1 MMSAWAVMLI
11 GLMAI
16 EGTEAP
22 AKKITAEAI
31 TKKMQQRIDK
41 VEGLSAEFSI
51 STYMAALDQHRESS
65 GRLYILRK
73 KSKLRLEQAD
83 QTIVSDGKS
92 VWTYI
97 PVNQQIIV
105 MPAEDSKAGI
115 RPDEFLFFYTNQYT
129 HTLIGDEMIDGVVH
143 YKLHLKAN
151 TVLADFP
158 ELRIWVDSRDRVYV
172 TDRENNRVQIF
183 SLEGDYITEWRDFFH
198 PMDIFMDRDDRF
210 YVSDQIPRISVLN
223 SEGAL
228 LSRAKAAANPHGI
241 WGDSNG
247 NLYAAGNQDGVTKYG
262 KL

>member
-16 EGTEAP
+16 EGMEAP

-51 STYMAALDQHRESS
+51 STYMAALKQHRESS
-65 GRLYILRK
+65 GQLYILRK

-105 MPAEDSKAGI
+105 MPAEASKAGI

-158 ELRIWVDSRDRVYV
+158 ELRIWVDSREWLTRRV
-172 TDRENNRVQIF
+172 
-183 SLEGDYITEWRDFFH
+183 
-198 PMDIFMDRDDRF
+198 
-210 YVSDQIPRISVLN
+210 
-223 SEGAL
+223 
-228 LSRAKAAANPHGI
+228 
-241 WGDSNG
+241 
-247 NLYAAGNQDGVTKYG
+247 LYADDMGSETVVQFTHIRLNPDMPSGTFTMSAPEGVEVVD
-262 KL
+262 LR

>member
-16 EGTEAP
+16 EGMEAP

-51 STYMAALDQHRESS
+51 STYMAALNQHRESS

-83 QTIVSDGKS
+83 LTIVSDGKS

-105 MPAEDSKAGI
+105 MPAEASKAGI

-158 ELRIWVDSRDRVYV
+158 ELRIWVDSREWLTRRV
-172 TDRENNRVQIF
+172 
-183 SLEGDYITEWRDFFH
+183 
-198 PMDIFMDRDDRF
+198 
-210 YVSDQIPRISVLN
+210 
-223 SEGAL
+223 
-228 LSRAKAAANPHGI
+228 
-241 WGDSNG
+241 
-247 NLYAAGNQDGVTKYG
+247 LYADDMGSETVVQFTHIRLNPDMPSGTFTMSAPEGVEVVD
-262 KL
+262 LR

>member
-143 YKLHLKAN
+143 YELHLKAN

-158 ELRIWVDSRDRVYV
+158 ELRIWVDSGEWLTRRV
-172 TDRENNRVQIF
+172 
-183 SLEGDYITEWRDFFH
+183 
-198 PMDIFMDRDDRF
+198 
-210 YVSDQIPRISVLN
+210 
-223 SEGAL
+223 
-228 LSRAKAAANPHGI
+228 
-241 WGDSNG
+241 
-247 NLYAAGNQDGVTKYG
+247 LYADDTGSETVVQFTHIRLNPVMPSGTFTMSAPEGVEVVD
-262 KL
+262 LR

>member
-16 EGTEAP
+16 EGMEAP

-105 MPAEDSKAGI
+105 MPAEASKAGI

-158 ELRIWVDSRDRVYV
+158 ELRIWVDSREWLTRRV
-172 TDRENNRVQIF
+172 
-183 SLEGDYITEWRDFFH
+183 
-198 PMDIFMDRDDRF
+198 
-210 YVSDQIPRISVLN
+210 
-223 SEGAL
+223 
-228 LSRAKAAANPHGI
+228 
-241 WGDSNG
+241 
-247 NLYAAGNQDGVTKYG
+247 LYADDMGSETVVQFTHIRLNPDMPSGTFTMSAPEGVEVVD
-262 KL
+262 LR

>member
-11 GLMAI
+11 GLVAI

-41 VEGLSAEFSI
+41 VGGLSAEFSI
-51 STYMAALDQHRESS
+51 STYMAALDQNRESS

-73 KSKLRLEQAD
+73 KSKLRLERAD

-97 PVNQQIIV
+97 PANQQIIV
-105 MPAEDSKAGI
+105 MPTEDSKAGI

-143 YKLHLKAN
+143 YELHLKAN

-158 ELRIWVDSRDRVYV
+158 ELRIWVDSGEWLTRRV
-172 TDRENNRVQIF
+172 
-183 SLEGDYITEWRDFFH
+183 
-198 PMDIFMDRDDRF
+198 
-210 YVSDQIPRISVLN
+210 
-223 SEGAL
+223 
-228 LSRAKAAANPHGI
+228 
-241 WGDSNG
+241 
-247 NLYAAGNQDGVTKYG
+247 LYADDMGSETVVQFTHIRLNPDMPSGTFTLSAPEGVEVVD
-262 KL
+262 LR

>member
-11 GLMAI
+11 GLVAI
-16 EGTEAP
+16 KGTEAP

-41 VEGLSAEFSI
+41 VGGLSAEFSI
-51 STYMAALDQHRESS
+51 STYMAALDQNRESS

-73 KSKLRLEQAD
+73 KSKLRLERAD

-97 PVNQQIIV
+97 PANQQIIV

-158 ELRIWVDSRDRVYV
+158 ELRIWVDSGEWLTRRV
-172 TDRENNRVQIF
+172 
-183 SLEGDYITEWRDFFH
+183 
-198 PMDIFMDRDDRF
+198 
-210 YVSDQIPRISVLN
+210 
-223 SEGAL
+223 
-228 LSRAKAAANPHGI
+228 
-241 WGDSNG
+241 
-247 NLYAAGNQDGVTKYG
+247 LYADDMGSETVVQFTHIRLNPDMPSGTFTLSAPVGVEVVD
-262 KL
+262 LR

>member
-51 STYMAALDQHRESS
+51 STYMAALDQNRESS

-105 MPAEDSKAGI
+105 MPAEASKAGI

-158 ELRIWVDSRDRVYV
+158 ELRIWVDSGEWLTRRV
-172 TDRENNRVQIF
+172 
-183 SLEGDYITEWRDFFH
+183 
-198 PMDIFMDRDDRF
+198 
-210 YVSDQIPRISVLN
+210 
-223 SEGAL
+223 
-228 LSRAKAAANPHGI
+228 
-241 WGDSNG
+241 
-247 NLYAAGNQDGVTKYG
+247 LYADDMGSETVVQFTHIRLNPDMPSGTFTMSPPEGVEVVD
-262 KL
+262 LR

>member
-16 EGTEAP
+16 EGMEAP

-31 TKKMQQRIDK
+31 TKKMQPRIDK

-51 STYMAALDQHRESS
+51 STYMAALNQHRESS

-105 MPAEDSKAGI
+105 MPAEASKAGI

-143 YKLHLKAN
+143 YELHLKAN
-151 TVLADFP
+151 TVLADFH
-158 ELRIWVDSRDRVYV
+158 ELRIWVDSREWLTRRV
-172 TDRENNRVQIF
+172 
-183 SLEGDYITEWRDFFH
+183 
-198 PMDIFMDRDDRF
+198 
-210 YVSDQIPRISVLN
+210 
-223 SEGAL
+223 
-228 LSRAKAAANPHGI
+228 
-241 WGDSNG
+241 
-247 NLYAAGNQDGVTKYG
+247 LYADDMGSETVVQFTHIRLNPDMPSGTFTMSAPEGVEVVD
-262 KL
+262 LR

>member
-11 GLMAI
+11 GLVAI

-41 VEGLSAEFSI
+41 VGGLSAEFSI
-51 STYMAALDQHRESS
+51 STYMAALDQNRESS

-73 KSKLRLEQAD
+73 KSKLRLERAD

-97 PVNQQIIV
+97 PANQQIIV

-143 YKLHLKAN
+143 YELHLKAN

-158 ELRIWVDSRDRVYV
+158 ELRIWVDSGEWLTRRV
-172 TDRENNRVQIF
+172 
-183 SLEGDYITEWRDFFH
+183 
-198 PMDIFMDRDDRF
+198 
-210 YVSDQIPRISVLN
+210 
-223 SEGAL
+223 
-228 LSRAKAAANPHGI
+228 
-241 WGDSNG
+241 
-247 NLYAAGNQDGVTKYG
+247 LYADDMGSETVVQFTHIRLNPDLPSGTFTLSAPEGVEVVD
-262 KL
+262 LR

>member
-16 EGTEAP
+16 EGMEAP

-51 STYMAALDQHRESS
+51 STYMAALNQHRESS
-65 GRLYILRK
+65 GQLYILRK

-105 MPAEDSKAGI
+105 MPAEASKAGI
-115 RPDEFLFFYTNQYT
+115 RPDEFLFFYTSQYT

-158 ELRIWVDSRDRVYV
+158 ELRIWVDSREWLTRRV
-172 TDRENNRVQIF
+172 
-183 SLEGDYITEWRDFFH
+183 
-198 PMDIFMDRDDRF
+198 
-210 YVSDQIPRISVLN
+210 
-223 SEGAL
+223 
-228 LSRAKAAANPHGI
+228 
-241 WGDSNG
+241 
-247 NLYAAGNQDGVTKYG
+247 LYADDMGSETVVQFTQIRLNPDMPSGTFTMSAPEGVEVVD
-262 KL
+262 LR

>member
-51 STYMAALDQHRESS
+51 STYMAALNQHRESS
-65 GRLYILRK
+65 GQLYILRK

-115 RPDEFLFFYTNQYT
+115 RPDEFLFFYTSQYT

-158 ELRIWVDSRDRVYV
+158 ELRIWVDSREWLTRRV
-172 TDRENNRVQIF
+172 
-183 SLEGDYITEWRDFFH
+183 
-198 PMDIFMDRDDRF
+198 
-210 YVSDQIPRISVLN
+210 
-223 SEGAL
+223 
-228 LSRAKAAANPHGI
+228 
-241 WGDSNG
+241 
-247 NLYAAGNQDGVTKYG
+247 LYADDMGSETVVQFTHIRLNPDMPSGTFTMSAPEGVEVVD
-262 KL
+262 LR

>member
-1 MMSAWAVMLI
+1 
-11 GLMAI
+11 
-16 EGTEAP
+16 
-22 AKKITAEAI
+22 
-31 TKKMQQRIDK
+31 MQQRIDK

-51 STYMAALDQHRESS
+51 STYMAALNQHRESS

-105 MPAEDSKAGI
+105 MPAEASKAGI

-158 ELRIWVDSRDRVYV
+158 ELRIWVDSREWLTRRV
-172 TDRENNRVQIF
+172 
-183 SLEGDYITEWRDFFH
+183 
-198 PMDIFMDRDDRF
+198 
-210 YVSDQIPRISVLN
+210 
-223 SEGAL
+223 
-228 LSRAKAAANPHGI
+228 
-241 WGDSNG
+241 
-247 NLYAAGNQDGVTKYG
+247 LYADDMGSETVVQFTHIRLNPDMPSGTFTMSAPEGVEVVD
-262 KL
+262 LR

>member
-1 MMSAWAVMLI
+1 MMFAWAVMLI
-11 GLMAI
+11 GLVAI

-41 VEGLSAEFSI
+41 VGGLSAEFSI
-51 STYMAALDQHRESS
+51 STYMAALEQNRESS

-73 KSKLRLEQAD
+73 KSKLRLERAD

-97 PVNQQIIV
+97 PANQQIIV

-143 YKLHLKAN
+143 YELHLKAN

-158 ELRIWVDSRDRVYV
+158 ELRIWVDSGEWLTRRV
-172 TDRENNRVQIF
+172 
-183 SLEGDYITEWRDFFH
+183 
-198 PMDIFMDRDDRF
+198 
-210 YVSDQIPRISVLN
+210 
-223 SEGAL
+223 
-228 LSRAKAAANPHGI
+228 
-241 WGDSNG
+241 
-247 NLYAAGNQDGVTKYG
+247 LYADDMGSETVVQFTHIRLNPDLPSGTFTLSAPEGVEVVD
-262 KL
+262 LR

>member
-16 EGTEAP
+16 EGMEAP

-51 STYMAALDQHRESS
+51 STYMAALNQHRESS
-65 GRLYILRK
+65 GQLYILRK

-105 MPAEDSKAGI
+105 MPAEASKAGI
-115 RPDEFLFFYTNQYT
+115 RPDEFLFFYTSQYT
-129 HTLIGDEMIDGVVH
+129 HTLIGDQMIDGVVH

-158 ELRIWVDSRDRVYV
+158 ELRIWVDSREWLTRRV
-172 TDRENNRVQIF
+172 
-183 SLEGDYITEWRDFFH
+183 
-198 PMDIFMDRDDRF
+198 
-210 YVSDQIPRISVLN
+210 
-223 SEGAL
+223 
-228 LSRAKAAANPHGI
+228 
-241 WGDSNG
+241 
-247 NLYAAGNQDGVTKYG
+247 LYADDMGSETVVQFTHIRLNPDMPSGTFTMSAPEGVEVVD
-262 KL
+262 LR

>member
-1 MMSAWAVMLI
+1 MMSARAVMLI

-16 EGTEAP
+16 EGMEAP

-51 STYMAALDQHRESS
+51 STYMAALNQHRESS
-65 GRLYILRK
+65 GQLYILRK

-105 MPAEDSKAGI
+105 MPAEASKAGI
-115 RPDEFLFFYTNQYT
+115 RPDEFLFFYTSQYT
-129 HTLIGDEMIDGVVH
+129 HTLIGDQMIDGVVH

-158 ELRIWVDSRDRVYV
+158 ELRIWVDSREWLTRRV
-172 TDRENNRVQIF
+172 
-183 SLEGDYITEWRDFFH
+183 
-198 PMDIFMDRDDRF
+198 
-210 YVSDQIPRISVLN
+210 
-223 SEGAL
+223 
-228 LSRAKAAANPHGI
+228 
-241 WGDSNG
+241 
-247 NLYAAGNQDGVTKYG
+247 LYADDMGSETVVQFTHIRLNPDMPSGTFTMSAPEGVEVVD
-262 KL
+262 LR

>member
-11 GLMAI
+11 GLVAI

-41 VEGLSAEFSI
+41 VGGLSAEFSI
-51 STYMAALDQHRESS
+51 STYMAALDQNRESS

-73 KSKLRLEQAD
+73 KSKLRLERAD

-97 PVNQQIIV
+97 PANQQIIV

-143 YKLHLKAN
+143 YELHLKAN

-158 ELRIWVDSRDRVYV
+158 ELRIWVDSGEWLTRRVLYADDMGSETV
-172 TDRENNRVQIF
+172 VQFTHI
-183 SLEGDYITEWRDFFH
+183 R
-198 PMDIFMDRDDRF
+198 
-210 YVSDQIPRISVLN
+210 LN
-223 SEGAL
+223 PDLPSGTFTLSASEGVEVVDL
-228 LSRAKAAANPHGI
+228 R
-241 WGDSNG
+241 
-247 NLYAAGNQDGVTKYG
+247 
-262 KL
+262 

>member
-1 MMSAWAVMLI
+1 MMFAWAVMLI
-11 GLMAI
+11 GLVAI

-41 VEGLSAEFSI
+41 VGGLSAEFSI
-51 STYMAALDQHRESS
+51 STYMAALDQNRESS

-73 KSKLRLEQAD
+73 KSKLRLERAD

-97 PVNQQIIV
+97 PANQQIIV

-143 YKLHLKAN
+143 YELHLKAN

-158 ELRIWVDSRDRVYV
+158 ELRIWVDSGEWLTRRV
-172 TDRENNRVQIF
+172 
-183 SLEGDYITEWRDFFH
+183 
-198 PMDIFMDRDDRF
+198 
-210 YVSDQIPRISVLN
+210 
-223 SEGAL
+223 
-228 LSRAKAAANPHGI
+228 
-241 WGDSNG
+241 
-247 NLYAAGNQDGVTKYG
+247 LYADDMGSETVVQFTHIRLNPDLPSGTFTLSAPEGVEVVD
-262 KL
+262 LR

>member
-97 PVNQQIIV
+97 PVNHQIIV

-143 YKLHLKAN
+143 YELHLKAN

-158 ELRIWVDSRDRVYV
+158 ELRIWVDSGEWLTRRV
-172 TDRENNRVQIF
+172 
-183 SLEGDYITEWRDFFH
+183 
-198 PMDIFMDRDDRF
+198 
-210 YVSDQIPRISVLN
+210 
-223 SEGAL
+223 
-228 LSRAKAAANPHGI
+228 
-241 WGDSNG
+241 
-247 NLYAAGNQDGVTKYG
+247 LYADDTGSETVVQFTHIRLNPDMPSGTFTMSAPEGVEVVD
-262 KL
+262 LR

>member
-16 EGTEAP
+16 EGMEAP

-51 STYMAALDQHRESS
+51 STYMAALNQHRESS

-105 MPAEDSKAGI
+105 MPAEASKAGI

-158 ELRIWVDSRDRVYV
+158 ELRIWVDSREWLTRRV
-172 TDRENNRVQIF
+172 
-183 SLEGDYITEWRDFFH
+183 
-198 PMDIFMDRDDRF
+198 
-210 YVSDQIPRISVLN
+210 
-223 SEGAL
+223 
-228 LSRAKAAANPHGI
+228 
-241 WGDSNG
+241 
-247 NLYAAGNQDGVTKYG
+247 LYADDTGSETVVQFTHIRLNPDMPSGTFTMSAPEGVEVVD
-262 KL
+262 LR

>member
-143 YKLHLKAN
+143 YELHLKAN

-158 ELRIWVDSRDRVYV
+158 ELRIWVDSGEWLTRRV
-172 TDRENNRVQIF
+172 
-183 SLEGDYITEWRDFFH
+183 
-198 PMDIFMDRDDRF
+198 
-210 YVSDQIPRISVLN
+210 
-223 SEGAL
+223 
-228 LSRAKAAANPHGI
+228 
-241 WGDSNG
+241 
-247 NLYAAGNQDGVTKYG
+247 LYADDMGSETVVQFTHIRLNPDMPSGTFTMSAPEGVEVVD
-262 KL
+262 LR

>member
-1 MMSAWAVMLI
+1 MMSAWAVMFI

-16 EGTEAP
+16 EGMEAP

-51 STYMAALDQHRESS
+51 STYMAALNQHRESS

-105 MPAEDSKAGI
+105 MPAEASKAGI

-158 ELRIWVDSRDRVYV
+158 ELRIWVDSREWLTRRVLYSDDMGSETV
-172 TDRENNRVQIF
+172 VQFTHIRLNPDMPSGTF
-183 SLEGDYITEWRDFFH
+183 TMSAPEGVE
-198 PMDIFMDRDDRF
+198 
-210 YVSDQIPRISVLN
+210 V
-223 SEGAL
+223 
-228 LSRAKAAANPHGI
+228 
-241 WGDSNG
+241 GD
-247 NLYAAGNQDGVTKYG
+247 LR
-262 KL
+262 

>member
-16 EGTEAP
+16 EGMEAP

-51 STYMAALDQHRESS
+51 STYMAALNQHRESS
-65 GRLYILRK
+65 GQLYVLRK

-105 MPAEDSKAGI
+105 MPAEASKAGI
-115 RPDEFLFFYTNQYT
+115 RPDEFLFFYTSQYT

-158 ELRIWVDSRDRVYV
+158 ELRIWVDSREWLTRRV
-172 TDRENNRVQIF
+172 
-183 SLEGDYITEWRDFFH
+183 
-198 PMDIFMDRDDRF
+198 
-210 YVSDQIPRISVLN
+210 
-223 SEGAL
+223 
-228 LSRAKAAANPHGI
+228 
-241 WGDSNG
+241 
-247 NLYAAGNQDGVTKYG
+247 LYADDMGSETVVQFTHIRLNPDMPSGTFTMSAPEGVEVVD
-262 KL
+262 LR